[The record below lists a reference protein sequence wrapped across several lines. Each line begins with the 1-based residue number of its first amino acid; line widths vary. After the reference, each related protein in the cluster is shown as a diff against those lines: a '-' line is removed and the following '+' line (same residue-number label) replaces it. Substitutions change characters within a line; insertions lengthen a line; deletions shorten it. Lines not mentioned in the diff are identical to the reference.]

1 MRHSSLPFVAL
12 AGLLLALTGCRTPS
26 RSVGKPDGGTVEIE
40 VMPSVGTGPPWLSD
54 AEMERRAKAHAAYA
68 AGIVRQMRDDSG
80 GMLDYWA
87 RSVEADPANVPLALE
102 VARRRLIRRENPAA
116 IAVLERVSSQSGK
129 PVVGTV
135 WSLLGLAYVQSGR
148 TNDAIGAYRKGLGD
162 QASRLGAYA
171 SLGRLLVESGRAEE
185 AMTLLAEAEK
195 QQPDDPIFQL
205 DLAELYGQLVDRA
218 PAVAERARPRAM
230 AALDRV
236 AELKPT
242 EGAVLMRLAD
252 RNTALGRSAEAEKI
266 LQQLRSGG
274 SGGAMAAAK
283 LAEIYLR
290 AGRLDD
296 AVTQLDILR
305 RESPSN
311 PLPPYYLGAIAYERR
326 QFEKAVEWFEKA
338 LLLDPSHE
346 GSNADLISA
355 LLTVGKPTA
364 AVEAAERARTRM
376 KPSFRLEFLHALA
389 LGRAKRYDA
398 AVEAFLTAEK
408 LAEGDARLLDHRF
421 QFQVGA
427 AMEEAGRSADAESR
441 LQQSLKLNPD
451 FAPALNHLG
460 YTWADR
466 GVNLDRALG
475 MIRKAVAAEP
485 ENAAYQDSL
494 AWVLHRMGKSE
505 EALPYMEKA
514 AQLMADEPDSTVLDH
529 LGDILAALNRLPE
542 ARAHWTKALELDP
555 SPEIRKKL
563 EAAPK

>member
-40 VMPSVGTGPPWLSD
+40 VMPSVGTAPPWLSD

-218 PAVAERARPRAM
+218 PAVAERARHRAM

-252 RNTALGRSAEAEKI
+252 RNTAMGRSAEAEKI

-283 LAEIYLR
+283 LAES
-290 AGRLDD
+290 
-296 AVTQLDILR
+296 Q
-305 RESPSN
+305 
-311 PLPPYYLGAIAYERR
+311 
-326 QFEKAVEWFEKA
+326 
-338 LLLDPSHE
+338 
-346 GSNADLISA
+346 
-355 LLTVGKPTA
+355 
-364 AVEAAERARTRM
+364 
-376 KPSFRLEFLHALA
+376 A
-389 LGRAKRYDA
+389 LG
-398 AVEAFLTAEK
+398 EK
-408 LAEGDARLLDHRF
+408 LAGSTCKLTQKAGVDGRLFGSVTNSDIAEELSK
-421 QFQVGA
+421 QGYKVVKAQV
-427 AMEEAGRSADAESR
+427 
-441 LQQSLKLNPD
+441 
-451 FAPALNHLG
+451 
-460 YTWADR
+460 
-466 GVNLDRALG
+466 
-475 MIRKAVAAEP
+475 
-485 ENAAYQDSL
+485 
-494 AWVLHRMGKSE
+494 RMPNGPIK
-505 EALPYMEKA
+505 MVG
-514 AQLMADEPDSTVLDH
+514 DSTVSVALHTDVVV
-529 LGDILAALNRLPE
+529 DITVSVYGETA
-542 ARAHWTKALELDP
+542 
-555 SPEIRKKL
+555 
-563 EAAPK
+563 